1 MNNYF
6 TGKRLKYF
14 IFAIYNKQQTT
25 NNKQQ
30 IDNKQTKTVTMKKMM
45 TLTLAGIVLTL
56 VLAACKSTSGH
67 GCDAYGKLDQT
78 TSSDVASK

>member
-1 MNNYF
+1 MANVNNYF
-6 TGKRLKYF
+6 TRKRLKYF
-14 IFAIYNKQQTT
+14 IFAFHNKQS
-25 NNKQQ
+25 NY
-30 IDNKQTKTVTMKKMM
+30 KQTKTVTMKKLM

-78 TSSDVASK
+78 TNTDLASK

>member
-1 MNNYF
+1 MANVNNYF
-6 TGKRLKYF
+6 TRKRLKYF
-14 IFAIYNKQQTT
+14 IFAIY
-25 NNKQQ
+25 NKQQ
-30 IDNKQTKTVTMKKMM
+30 IDNKQTKTVTMKKLM